1 MHLLLLGAGECGG
14 RAGTLQRADP
24 AGVVQGR
31 GLGCGGG
38 TRERAAPVVQGC
50 ATWTAALPVRAKPA
64 SSPPLSTHRQ
74 ACAPLHARAAQLQY
88 IGRSFKATP
97 PAAGVHHAGLRA
109 GAGGVRAHRG
119 AAGAL
124 PKQVGLLAAPRI
136 DSCVAMCRCN
146 SVCDCALC
154 SLWRRRRCAV
164 LQALRSACL
173 PATPCHARPQ
183 GQCDGVGLLHLGSH
197 GHLFLFHQ
205 QRPNGT

>member
-1 MHLLLLGAGECGG
+1 MWRACWNAATSRPCRRCTRQGAGVRG
-14 RAGTLQRADP
+14 RDPREGSPCCAGVCHLDCSP
-24 AGVVQGR
+24 AG
-31 GLGCGGG
+31 
-38 TRERAAPVVQGC
+38 A
-50 ATWTAALPVRAKPA
+50 
-64 SSPPLSTHRQ
+64 RQ
-74 ACAPLHARAAQLQY
+74 ACQLSTSFNTPPSLRTPARPRRTTAVHWAVLQ
-88 IGRSFKATP
+88 GDP